1 MSEHG
6 GSHASYFLVMAMLPK
21 GSCRFTAISSCYEG
35 FIFSFLFSSK
45 MNSVLLIEVQVT
57 RASVACVTHWC

>member
-21 GSCRFTAISSCYEG
+21 AGYGFTAISSCYEG
-35 FIFSFLFSSK
+35 FFFFFFPSK
-45 MNSVLLIEVQVT
+45 LNLLLLIEVQVT
-57 RASVACVTHWC
+57 CASVACVTRWC